1 MNTLALILVFV
12 MACFVSFK
20 AGMDY
25 GQFKLFK
32 ALAYIPDEM
41 RNEHFAHYKQE
52 VEKAKKGA
60 E

>member
-1 MNTLALILVFV
+1 MNTLALILLFV

-20 AGMDY
+20 AGISY
-25 GQFKLFK
+25 GQYTLFK

-41 RNEHFAHYKQE
+41 RNEHFTHYKQE